1 MHKSRIHLK
10 HSNNSDNGDLDADM
24 LVHVAVDPQKQLHF
38 TEKCSTR
45 LNDTMQQCENND
57 KVQCIVELLDIYR

>member
-1 MHKSRIHLK
+1 
-10 HSNNSDNGDLDADM
+10 
-24 LVHVAVDPQKQLHF
+24 VHVAVDPQKQLHF